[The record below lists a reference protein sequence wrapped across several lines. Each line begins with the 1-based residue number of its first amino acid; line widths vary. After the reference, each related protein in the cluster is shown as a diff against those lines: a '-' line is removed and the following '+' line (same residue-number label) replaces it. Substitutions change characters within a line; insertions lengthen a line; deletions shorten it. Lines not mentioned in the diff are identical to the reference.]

1 MKKAVKYKIS
11 YLSRTLQYGL
21 FVLLLTIAGP
31 SIGQHKSSSDGITSG
46 KNGVDDFNLAQNMKL
61 GASNLDFHGF
71 EGYSFLFQG
80 REAKVIRPKMTALGH
95 PWVWRARFWGHEP
108 QVDIGLLEHGYHV
121 VYCDV
126 AELFGNEEALT
137 IWDGFYRKLQEG
149 GLSKKSAMEGMSRGG
164 VYIYNWC
171 LRYPDRVNAIYAD
184 APVLDFKSWPGGK
197 TTGKGSKSDW
207 EIFKKDYG
215 LTETQAWAFADAPID
230 KAKIIAGFK
239 IPLLHVVG
247 DKDDVV
253 PIAENT
259 LPFAEEIRRA
269 GGRIEII
276 HKPEVGH
283 HPHCLVDPS
292 PIIDFIL
299 KASSK

>member
-1 MKKAVKYKIS
+1 MKYKIS
-11 YLSRTLQYGL
+11 YLSCILQYGL
-21 FVLLLTIAGP
+21 FILLSTIAGP
-31 SIGQHKSSSDGITSG
+31 GMGQRKASTDRVTLE
-46 KNGVDDFNLAQNMKL
+46 KNGASDFNLAQNMKL
-61 GASNLDFHGF
+61 GGSNLDFHGF
-71 EGYSFLFQG
+71 EGYSFSFHG
-80 REAKVIRPKMTALGH
+80 REAKIIRPKVTAVGH
-95 PWVWRARFWGHEP
+95 PWVWRSRFWGHEP

-137 IWDGFYRKLQEG
+137 IWDGFYRKLQDG
-149 GLSKKSAMEGMSRGG
+149 GLNKKSAMEGM
-164 VYIYNWC
+164 
-171 LRYPDRVNAIYAD
+171 
-184 APVLDFKSWPGGK
+184 
-197 TTGKGSKSDW
+197 
-207 EIFKKDYG
+207 
-215 LTETQAWAFADAPID
+215 
-230 KAKIIAGFK
+230 

-253 PIAENT
+253 PIAENA

-269 GGRIEII
+269 GGSIEII

-299 KASSK
+299 KANSK

>member
-31 SIGQHKSSSDGITSG
+31 SIGQRKSSSDRITSG

-80 REAKVIRPKMTALGH
+80 REAKIIRPKVTAVGH

>member
-1 MKKAVKYKIS
+1 MKKAVKYKIC
-11 YLSRTLQYGL
+11 YLNRTLHYGL

-31 SIGQHKSSSDGITSG
+31 SIGQRKSSSDRITSG
-46 KNGVDDFNLAQNMKL
+46 ENGVDDFNLAENMKL

-80 REAKVIRPKMTALGH
+80 REAKIIRPKVTAVGH

-197 TTGKGSKSDW
+197 TTGKGSKPDW
-207 EIFKKDYG
+207 ETFKKDYG

-276 HKPEVGH
+276 HKPDVGH

-292 PIIDFIL
+292 PIINFIL
-299 KASSK
+299 KADNR